1 MGPINVFVEA
11 IGLVVI
17 AYATFGVVS
26 FLEVKNKYEGGGA
39 SGPQSDDD
47 EFGVGSVGSVRDVQR
62 PDMDSE
68 DDFAEF
74 VQTQKR
80 NKTNKKNKPK
90 PKKRRGGGGPRAA
103 LSVPLARLQV
113 TAFR

>member
-1 MGPINVFVEA
+1 
-11 IGLVVI
+11 
-17 AYATFGVVS
+17 
-26 FLEVKNKYEGGGA
+26 
-39 SGPQSDDD
+39 
-47 EFGVGSVGSVRDVQR
+47 
-62 PDMDSE
+62 MDSE